1 MMKHH
6 ASNAARRENQR
17 RSMARRLAMQALY
30 QWHLTDHPAGQICLQ
45 FKDDIDYPKADPD
58 YFCRI
63 VHEVIERH
71 DELDGYLAPHIA
83 RGIET
88 LDPVSHAVLQI
99 AAWEMAHEP
108 SVPFKVVI
116 NEAVSLT
123 KKFGA
128 TDAYKMVNG
137 VVDKL
142 VPQFRALERKA
153 AKG

>member
-1 MMKHH
+1 MKHQ
-6 ASNAARRENQR
+6 SNAVQRENQR

-45 FKDDIDYPKADPD
+45 FKDDIDYPKVDSA
-58 YFCRI
+58 YFDRI
-63 VHEVIERH
+63 VHEVIARH
-71 DELDGYLAPHIA
+71 EELDGYLAPHIV

-99 AAWEMAHEP
+99 AAWEMVFEP

-128 TDAYKMVNG
+128 TDAYKMING

-142 VPQFRALERKA
+142 ASQFRAMESKA
-153 AKG
+153 AKGS